1 MQAVNAAEEFEQKH
15 YQTNS
20 AGEAEELD
28 AGDFTRAAKQAGNL
42 ICSAAQ
48 SATTTVKE
56 VVVGKVHLLFHANVN
71 VHQHQICCPAALL

>member
-15 YQTNS
+15 YQTNA

-42 ICSAAQ
+42 ISSAAQ
-48 SATTTVKE
+48 SAATTVKE
-56 VVVGKVHLLFHANVN
+56 AVVGKVHLLCQF
-71 VHQHQICCPAALL
+71 